1 MADEPVKLPGKIER
15 PELPSEPYRLIKTE
29 SSFCQSCGGNVT
41 LLTNGNHPTDSAF
54 FICFKCEVVG
64 QVGVGPVKWSGG
76 E

>member
-1 MADEPVKLPGKIER
+1 MSDKPVKLPGTIKR

-29 SSFCQSCGGNVT
+29 GSFCAKCGQNVV
-41 LLTNGNHPTDSAF
+41 LLSNGLHPTDSAF

-64 QVGVGPVKWSGG
+64 QVGVGPVKWSGD